1 MMQGEFKR
9 CFESLDEIFSF
20 TERYFEREG
29 IDEAHRYTVN
39 LAIEE
44 LFTNM
49 VKYNPAGVEEI
60 LLQMQ
65 HDDDALLVRLC
76 DREAAPFDVTRPRSV
91 NPDAPLEKREPGG
104 LGLFLVQQIVDT
116 LDYAYRDGV
125 ATVTFTRKLS

>member
-1 MMQGEFKR
+1 MHDEFKR

-20 TERYFEREG
+20 TDRFFELEG
-29 IDEAHRYTVN
+29 IDGAHRYTVN

-49 VKYNPAGVEEI
+49 VKYNPTGVENI
-60 LLQMQ
+60 LLHMQ
-65 HDDDALLVRLC
+65 HDNETLLVRLC
-76 DREAAPFDVTRPRSV
+76 DREAVPFDVTRPRSV

>member
-20 TERYFEREG
+20 TDGFFEHEG
-29 IDEAHRYTVN
+29 IDGAHRYTVN

-49 VKYNPAGVEEI
+49 VKYNPAGTEDI
-60 LLQMQ
+60 LLQLQ
-65 HDDDALLVRLC
+65 QDGDAWLVRLC
-76 DREAAPFDVTRPRSV
+76 DREAVPFDVTRPRQV
-91 NPDAPLEKREPGG
+91 NPDAPLEKREQGG